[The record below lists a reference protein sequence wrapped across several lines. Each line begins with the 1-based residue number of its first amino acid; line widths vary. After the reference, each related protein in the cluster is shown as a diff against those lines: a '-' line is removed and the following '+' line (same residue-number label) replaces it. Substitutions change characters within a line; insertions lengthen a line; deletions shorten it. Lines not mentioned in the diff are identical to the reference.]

1 MHETET
7 SRRPWAAGHACWCIT
22 PSGMDSASVGLPV
35 IRKGAV
41 TSKTFARVA
50 RVGFFSR
57 PNRVIRTVR
66 EEDMFRN
73 ERAARKE
80 LAMRLSEYAANLM
93 AGYPDDLLHPPQET
107 TNAKD

>member
-1 MHETET
+1 MQVSER
-7 SRRPWAAGHACWCIT
+7 SQRPWAAGHACWCIT

-41 TSKTFARVA
+41 TSKTFAGVA

-80 LAMRLSEYAANLM
+80 LAMRLSDYAANLM
-93 AGYPDDLLHPPQET
+93 AGYLDDLLHPTQET
-107 TNAKD
+107 ANARD

>member
-7 SRRPWAAGHACWCIT
+7 SRRPWASGHACWCIT
-22 PSGMDSASVGLPV
+22 PSGMVCASVGLPV

-41 TSKTFARVA
+41 TSKTFAGVA

-73 ERAARKE
+73 ERAARME
-80 LAMRLSEYAANLM
+80 LATRLREYAANLM
-93 AGYPDDLLHPPQET
+93 AGYPDDLLHPAGET
-107 TNAKD
+107 ADATD